1 MLMLMAQEDDVLK
14 RNVDQPTLEDHFDKA
29 ALPKVMQ
36 VRCGL
41 GSQEMPRFSGDA
53 DAGRSKTLERRVER
67 STRI

>member
-1 MLMLMAQEDDVLK
+1 MLMVQEDDVLK

-36 VRCGL
+36 VPCGL
-41 GSQEMPRFSGDA
+41 GSHEMPCVSRDA
-53 DAGRSKTLERRVER
+53 DAGRSKTLERRAEQ